1 MDEARARAMAAVDPE
16 LIGALAAIPDF
27 DGLARDNLPDF
38 RALMAASDVPL
49 GPSDGIETRA
59 VAFGEDV
66 QVQGLLYVPEAP
78 RGAILNIHGGGYVMG
93 TASREDA
100 AMRALAAATGAVIL
114 SVDYRLA
121 PEFPYPAALG
131 DCREGL
137 KYLHEAA
144 AGLGYDRRAIAVRG
158 VSAGG
163 GLAAALALLVRDA
176 GDYPI
181 AHLSLLYP
189 MLDDR
194 TEAQEHAGQFVWTA
208 RANRFGWQS
217 YLGKLVSVPQLAA
230 PARALD
236 VAGLPPTLIAV
247 GAIDLFAAENI
258 AFAARL
264 VEAGVPTELHLYPGA
279 YHGFNLVAGS
289 AAATS
294 VFRDMAA
301 AIGRAF
307 SPICERKTA

>member
-27 DGLARDNLPDF
+27 DGLTSDNLADF
-38 RALMAASDVPL
+38 RALMAGSEIPL
-49 GPSDGIETRA
+49 GRSDGIETRA
-59 VAFGEDV
+59 VAFGEDERV
-66 QVQGLLYVPEAP
+66 RGLLYVPDAP

-93 TASREDA
+93 TANREDA
-100 AMRALAAATGAVIL
+100 AMRSLAAATGAVIL

-144 AGLGYDRRAIAVRG
+144 AGLGYDRRSIAVRG

-176 GDYPI
+176 VDYPI

-230 PARALD
+230 PARAHD

-247 GAIDLFAAENI
+247 GAIDLFATENI

-289 AAATS
+289 AAAMS

>member
-1 MDEARARAMAAVDPE
+1 MDEARARALAAVDPE
-16 LIGALAAIPDF
+16 LIGALSAIPDF
-27 DGLARDNLPDF
+27 DGLAPDNLAHF
-38 RALMAASDVPL
+38 RGLMAGSEIVL
-49 GPSDGIETRA
+49 GHSDGIETRA
-59 VAFGEDV
+59 IAFGEGGAV
-66 QVQGLLYVPEAP
+66 RGLLYVPEGP

-93 TASREDA
+93 TASREDG

-144 AGLGYDRRAIAVRG
+144 ADLGFDRRAIAVRG

-194 TEAQEHAGQFVWTA
+194 TEAQEHAGHFVWTA

-217 YLGKLVSVPQLAA
+217 YLGKLASVPQLAA
-230 PARALD
+230 PARAHD

-247 GAIDLFAAENI
+247 GGVDLFAAENI
-258 AFAARL
+258 RFAARL

-279 YHGFNLVAGS
+279 YHGFNLVPGSS
-289 AAATS
+289 AATAVT
-294 VFRDMAA
+294 RDMAA

-307 SPICERKTA
+307 SPICERKKA

>member
-1 MDEARARAMAAVDPE
+1 MDEARARAMAVVDPE

-27 DGLARDNLPDF
+27 DGLTRENLADF
-38 RALMAASDVPL
+38 RVLMAGSDVPL
-49 GPSDGIETRA
+49 GLSDGIETRA

-66 QVQGLLYVPEAP
+66 QVLGLLYVPEAP

-121 PEFPYPAALG
+121 PDFPYPAALG